1 MESRRTQSKAKILC
15 DLCVLCGEFKLKPSG
30 ANKLKK
36 NTMKTVIHHLTTLA
50 LLALVPAVLFAQQV
64 PNTFQNNTVIYAEE
78 INENF
83 EFLAKKFGSS
93 QATVDCTSGA
103 TADPDNSVYT
113 SINEALKQH
122 NHLVLTGM
130 CNENVALHPDLE
142 GADLVKWREEDSFT
156 HTYDQSRH
164 RLVILEGGSE
174 GDTPSDGIQLTPD
187 DDSTDLIRAWG
198 QITLVV
204 SKLKLVGGR
213 HGINAAYGT
222 RLRVGN
228 SHFAGNGRH
237 GIGAYENVNLLATD
251 NLIENSTGTSSGFS
265 CGIQLWGN
273 SFAEVLRNTINDHPH
288 GGAVCL
294 HQNASAYVTDNTLS
308 NSRDGIDVR
317 IGSTANVSQSSD
329 GVSEITGNEIGI
341 RIDESSAV
349 RIKTSSIHSNT
360 DDGIRVSGS
369 SHLTLA
375 GGTSIYNNG
384 DDGIDLNGSASLEM
398 WCQDDENKRTTFL
411 NESGLQPNG
420 NEAIVVRSGSSA
432 NLCNVEL
439 KGHHTGLSVNSG
451 SSANLNN
458 VTVSGSSKI
467 GVYVHN
473 SSMEIRESNLSDNAE
488 EGLQIKRNSHVTLS
502 DTTVSGNGG
511 SGISVSRYSYLDL
524 HRSTISNNTEHGVE
538 AYHITTVDIDDGG
551 ADSSTPTTIQSN
563 GSSGIN
569 THSRALIEVE
579 ESKPVISGNG
589 NAPISLGADSH
600 MTFRLSDTRNISGT
614 IECSVKTARDPDNAS
629 NSMQWSRHPLIEY
642 WDHIPDQ
649 DTRPGVSSN
658 CREDY

>member
-1 MESRRTQSKAKILC
+1 MKKTILT
-15 DLCVLCGEFKLKPSG
+15 LISLLLP
-30 ANKLKK
+30 
-36 NTMKTVIHHLTTLA
+36 VIGS
-50 LLALVPAVLFAQQV
+50 AQQM
-64 PNTFQNNTVIYAEE
+64 PHTFSDGDLIYAEQ

-83 EFLAKKFGSS
+83 EFLAKKFGTS

-130 CNENVALHPDLE
+130 CNESVVMQADLQ
-142 GADLVKWREEDSFT
+142 GADLVKFNPDDNFSS
-156 HTYDQSRH
+156 TYEQSRH

-187 DDSTDLIRAWG
+187 DDQTDLIAVRG
-198 QITLVV
+198 PISLIV
-204 SKLKLVGGR
+204 SKLKLMGGR
-213 HGINAAYGT
+213 YGVQTAYGA
-222 RLRVGN
+222 RVRVGD
-228 SHFAGNGRH
+228 SHISGSSRH
-237 GIGAYENVNLLATD
+237 GIGGWGNVHLLATD
-251 NLIENSTGTSSGFS
+251 NLIESSTGTYSGFS

-273 SFAEVLRNTINDHPH
+273 SFGWIMRNTINDHPH

-294 HQNASAYVTDNTLS
+294 HQNASAFVVDNTLS
-308 NSRDGIDVR
+308 NSREGLGVWLS
-317 IGSTANVSQSSD
+317 STAYVDNW
-329 GVSEITGNEIGI
+329 GEGGNEITGNKAGI
-341 RIDESSAV
+341 NIDSSSSAW
-349 RIKTSSIHSNT
+349 ILSSSIHSNT
-360 DDGIRVSGS
+360 GYGIGVSGS

-375 GGTSIYNNG
+375 GGTAIYNNG
-384 DDGIDLNGSASLEM
+384 DDGIDLHRSSSLNM
-398 WCQDDENKRTTFL
+398 WCDANEENPTTFL

-629 NSMQWSRHPLIEY
+629 NSFQVGSPPLIEY